1 VREHPSVVIASV
13 QPIPFVAWPPGW
25 DDVEVVDS
33 VLVEEPPSARAAAV
47 ADARVYDSSGRVPAF
62 QRFGRLVSVVA

>member
-33 VLVEEPPSARAAAV
+33 VLVAEPPHARAAAV
-47 ADARVYDSSGRVPAF
+47 DDARVYDSSGRVPAF